1 MGPIHW
7 RTDHEGDVGLL
18 FAGLGHG
25 LLELGQDGLDAEASW
40 SRRSIGDGSEE
51 IRDAGQ
57 DHHVGLGPDLA
68 QGLGQDL
75 NVTAWDQLRRLHQ
88 RIRTTIDL
96 VEMPS
101 DIRVSEHGKA
111 PEHLEEAHHEVQVQN
126 VNFLKMFRFVSLS
139 SVTNVLKSIWIFL

>member
-7 RTDHEGDVGLL
+7 RTDHEGGVGLL

-111 PEHLEEAHHEVQVQN
+111 PEHLEEAQHEVQVQIC
-126 VNFLKMFRFVSLS
+126 SLS
-139 SVTNVLKSIWIFL
+139 